1 MKSRIVELVGPPGAG
16 KSTLYEALCAVW
28 TPASPWIHQDAL
40 LSPAKPALS
49 QVSAWLEY
57 NLKVMLGRTRAK
69 SIPVDFG
76 LRFSDSHHELAH
88 FCWNHLS
95 SSVMPLNHEI
105 GQRFRSSYFLF
116 NDFCRYQAILEKS
129 SKSPCIIEEGFLQKS
144 FLLHENGSQ
153 LKEVLKS
160 YLQLIP
166 LPQAILLID
175 SDNTDLIVKRLRQ
188 RKKTIASQLHADDR
202 QLAIE
207 TRKWQQLL
215 QFATSDLEKNGVQV
229 YRLNAEL
236 PIQENVAIAL
246 GYLERL
252 N

>member
-1 MKSRIVELVGPPGAG
+1 MMSRIVELVGPPGVG
-16 KSTLYEALCAVW
+16 KSTLYGALCAAW
-28 TPASPWIHQDAL
+28 TPASPWTHQDAL
-40 LSPAKPALS
+40 LSPAKPSIS

-57 NLKVMLGRTRAK
+57 NVKVMLGRRRTK

-76 LRFSDSHHELAH
+76 LRFSDLHNEFAH

-95 SSVMPLNHEI
+95 TSGVPLNQEI

-116 NDFCRYQAILEKS
+116 NDFCRYQAILEKP

-144 FLLHENGSQ
+144 FLLHDNGSQ
-153 LKEVLKS
+153 LEELLKS
-160 YLQLIP
+160 YLRLIP

-175 SDNTDLIVKRLRQ
+175 SANTDLIVKRLRQ
-188 RKKTIASQLHADDR
+188 RKKTIASHLQADDR

-215 QFATSDLEKNGVQV
+215 QFATSALEKNGVQV
-229 YRLNAEL
+229 YRLDAEL
-236 PIQENVAIAL
+236 PVRENVAMATRYL
-246 GYLERL
+246 GQL